1 MYSRIKD
8 RTYLLERGKLVE
20 AKKFTNKYLIT
31 NEVFNAITHGIGFG
45 LSVAGLIIL
54 LVSGTRLGSS
64 IHIVSYAIYGS
75 MLILLFLTSTLFH
88 SLIFTKAKK
97 VFQVFDHASIYL
109 LIAGSYTPFC
119 LLSIGGTFGWVLC
132 SVIWL
137 LAIAGIVYK
146 SCTLHKKETVSKL
159 STLIYVLMGWACI
172 IAFRPLIDSLGI
184 SGALLLASGGLAY
197 TIGSIFYSLKN
208 VRFMHVVWHLFVML
222 GAGFMYFSVL
232 FFT

>member
-1 MYSRIKD
+1 
-8 RTYLLERGKLVE
+8 VE

-45 LSVAGLIIL
+45 LSVAGLVIL
-54 LVSGTRLGSS
+54 LVNGARLGSS

-75 MLILLFLTSTLFH
+75 MLALLFLISTLFH

-97 VFQVFDHASIYL
+97 VFQVFDHASIFL

-119 LLSIGGTFGWVLC
+119 LLSIGGTFGWILC
-132 SVIWL
+132 SIIWL
-137 LAIAGIVYK
+137 LAIIGIIYK

-159 STLIYVLMGWACI
+159 STLIYVLMGWGCI

-184 SGALLLASGGLAY
+184 WGSLLLASGGLAY
-197 TIGSIFYSLKN
+197 TIGSIFYSLKSI
-208 VRFMHVVWHLFVML
+208 RFMHVVWHLFVML